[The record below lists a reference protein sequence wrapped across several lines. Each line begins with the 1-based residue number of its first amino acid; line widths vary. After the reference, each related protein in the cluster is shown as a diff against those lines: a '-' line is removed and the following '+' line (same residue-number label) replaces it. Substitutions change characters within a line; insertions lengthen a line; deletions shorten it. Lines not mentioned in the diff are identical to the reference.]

1 MEKAIDPEP
10 LRALCKAG
18 DLLEIRKEANSAAFE
33 VFVNVVLPPV
43 VRKNFFKVKK
53 YDFKLSEFVTIA
65 DEAFGL
71 VLLENNFE
79 KWNVWEERG
88 KEVAKTVKTKF
99 GQSGT
104 HWASSV
110 DTIARYN
117 EFYEM
122 VKARRNEG
130 SNGDIETKLLE
141 NWKMEREGP
150 LRLKRKFGDIEYSTD
165 VTNLEETT
173 SPMDSFDD

>member
-1 MEKAIDPEP
+1 M
-10 LRALCKAG
+10 
-18 DLLEIRKEANSAAFE
+18 
-33 VFVNVVLPPV
+33 
-43 VRKNFFKVKK
+43 
-53 YDFKLSEFVTIA
+53 
-65 DEAFGL
+65 
-71 VLLENNFE
+71 
-79 KWNVWEERG
+79 
-88 KEVAKTVKTKF
+88 
-99 GQSGT
+99 
-104 HWASSV
+104 

>member
-99 GQSGT
+99 G
-104 HWASSV
+104 
-110 DTIARYN
+110 
-117 EFYEM
+117 
-122 VKARRNEG
+122 
-130 SNGDIETKLLE
+130 
-141 NWKMEREGP
+141 
-150 LRLKRKFGDIEYSTD
+150 
-165 VTNLEETT
+165 
-173 SPMDSFDD
+173 